1 LQDKKP
7 RAAFALLDW
16 KRRVR
21 RAVDAPDRIR
31 LLAPF
36 DPVIRDRNRALRLFN
51 FDYSFEA
58 FVPAKKRKYGY
69 YVLPIMEGDRF
80 IGRLDPFHERD
91 QQTLIV
97 DRIWWEKG
105 IKPTPERKRKLN
117 DALAVLAKQI
127 GATTVQIKLTRGA
140 KR

>member
-1 LQDKKP
+1 
-7 RAAFALLDW
+7 LDW

-21 RAVDAPDRIR
+21 AAHEAPDRIR

-36 DPVIRDRNRALRLFN
+36 DPVIRDRKRALRLFN

-69 YVLPIMEGDRF
+69 YVLPILEGDRLV
-80 IGRLDPFHERD
+80 GRVDPRHERE
-91 QQTLIV
+91 QQALIV
-97 DRIWWEKG
+97 DRVWWEKG
-105 IKPTPERKRKLN
+105 IKPTHERKRKLN
-117 DALAVLAKQI
+117 DALAVLANQI

>member
-1 LQDKKP
+1 
-7 RAAFALLDW
+7 LDW

-36 DPVIRDRNRALRLFN
+36 DPVIRDRKRALRLFS

-69 YVLPIMEGDRF
+69 YVLPILEGDRLV
-80 IGRLDPFHERD
+80 GRLDPRHERE
-91 QQTLIV
+91 QQALVV
-97 DRIWWEKG
+97 DSVWWEKG
-105 IKPTPERKRKLN
+105 VKPTRERQRKLN
-117 DALAVLAKQI
+117 DALAVLAMQI
-127 GATTVQIKLTRGA
+127 GAKTVTMNLNRGV
-140 KR
+140 K

>member
-1 LQDKKP
+1 
-7 RAAFALLDW
+7 
-16 KRRVR
+16 
-21 RAVDAPDRIR
+21 
-31 LLAPF
+31 
-36 DPVIRDRNRALRLFN
+36 
-51 FDYSFEA
+51 
-58 FVPAKKRKYGY
+58 
-69 YVLPIMEGDRF
+69 MEGDRF